1 MTNDSKQNNS
11 PNEQP
16 TAKKFSL
23 ENLANLS
30 KILASVV
37 SIVSDFL
44 KNDFSLVKTNL
55 FLVFFSK
62 KN

>member
-16 TAKKFSL
+16 TPKKFSL

-37 SIVSDFL
+37 SIVSDFW
-44 KNDFSLVKTNL
+44 KMIFD
-55 FLVFFSK
+55 
-62 KN
+62 

>member
-37 SIVSDFL
+37 SIVSDFE
-44 KNDFSLVKTNL
+44 NDFSLVKTNL
-55 FLVFFSK
+55 FLVFFQ

>member
-23 ENLANLS
+23 EGSAQN
-30 KILASVV
+30 
-37 SIVSDFL
+37 SDHIGR
-44 KNDFSLVKTNL
+44 
-55 FLVFFSK
+55 
-62 KN
+62 

>member
-16 TAKKFSL
+16 IPKKFSL

-37 SIVSDFL
+37 SIVSDFW
-44 KNDFSLVKTNL
+44 KMIFD
-55 FLVFFSK
+55 
-62 KN
+62 